1 LKKRLFHSIF
11 LTALVTLILSVALII
26 PVLYQSFVEE
36 KHSFLES
43 EAGTIAE
50 AMKNVDD
57 VSYLKAITANNSTT
71 RFTLIDPAGKVLYDS
86 NANASQ
92 MENHSGRPEVKSA
105 LETGSGSV
113 SRLSKTLDETTYY
126 YALKLADG
134 NVLRLA
140 DTSRST
146 LGVFGSTA
154 SLLAFLLVVVM
165 LVAFWASNTQARA
178 ILTPLNNLDL
188 DKPMTNDTYEELSP
202 LLLRLEHQR
211 KQIRGQMAELDAQK
225 HEFEQII
232 DSMDEGMVIFD
243 HDGRILTINQSAQ
256 RFFHDGRTDG
266 NYLELCWDHQYIQT
280 VEGALKGQSREIRLD
295 RDDHIWQL
303 MANPVSVDAGTFAA
317 VLFVVDITEKANTE
331 AMRREFSAN
340 VSHELKTPL
349 TSIMG
354 YTEIISQGIA
364 KEEDVPRFI
373 DKIHDEAARLLTL
386 IQDIIRLSKLDE
398 TDQTAI
404 FEPVDLKPL
413 CGQVQGD
420 LAKKAG
426 KRGVTINLS
435 GGDVT
440 VDGLKPTLY
449 EVVFNLVDNAIAYN
463 VDGGTVD
470 LTLEREGNEAV
481 LKVKDTGIGIA
492 PENVD
497 RIFERFYRVDKSH
510 SRETGG
516 TGLGLSIVKHGTLI
530 HKGTV
535 TVDSVPG
542 GGSTFTLRFP
552 LHKA

>member
-1 LKKRLFHSIF
+1 
-11 LTALVTLILSVALII
+11 
-26 PVLYQSFVEE
+26 
-36 KHSFLES
+36 
-43 EAGTIAE
+43 
-50 AMKNVDD
+50 M
-57 VSYLKAITANNSTT
+57 
-71 RFTLIDPAGKVLYDS
+71 
-86 NANASQ
+86 
-92 MENHSGRPEVKSA
+92 
-105 LETGSGSV
+105 
-113 SRLSKTLDETTYY
+113 
-126 YALKLADG
+126 
-134 NVLRLA
+134 
-140 DTSRST
+140 
-146 LGVFGSTA
+146 
-154 SLLAFLLVVVM
+154 
-165 LVAFWASNTQARA
+165 
-178 ILTPLNNLDL
+178 
-188 DKPMTNDTYEELSP
+188 
-202 LLLRLEHQR
+202 
-211 KQIRGQMAELDAQK
+211 
-225 HEFEQII
+225 
-232 DSMDEGMVIFD
+232 
-243 HDGRILTINQSAQ
+243 
-256 RFFHDGRTDG
+256 
-266 NYLELCWDHQYIQT
+266 
-280 VEGALKGQSREIRLD
+280 
-295 RDDHIWQL
+295 
-303 MANPVSVDAGTFAA
+303 
-317 VLFVVDITEKANTE
+317 
-331 AMRREFSAN
+331 
-340 VSHELKTPL
+340 
-349 TSIMG
+349 
-354 YTEIISQGIA
+354 
-364 KEEDVPRFI
+364 
-373 DKIHDEAARLLTL
+373 
-386 IQDIIRLSKLDE
+386 DE